1 VFDVNANKN
10 YAKFEPFILASQAGQ
25 VSFLPYPRVRSRR
38 EVWLSVIKV
47 NPRGRIV
54 GLGYDVVMQQDSV
67 REVSIPDITK
77 EDVIHVDLLNREF
90 EDITHEG
97 SEEEE
102 R

>member
-1 VFDVNANKN
+1 
-10 YAKFEPFILASQAGQ
+10 
-25 VSFLPYPRVRSRR
+25 
-38 EVWLSVIKV
+38 VWLSVIKV

-77 EDVIHVDLLNREF
+77 EDVIHVDLQNREF

-102 R
+102 RSDEFDESDEDIESENDCNDSENES